1 MKTMPIAVPSEKD
14 LEPEEDV
21 EEGDPEADEPEDLED
36 DVEEEGPEEDLLE
49 SWEADNEHTLYELYG
64 GKEGDSIYVTDQ
76 EDETTVL
83 LASDLKELDEAIL
96 ILSEMRDQVRHRAM
110 LRRKGRLK

>member
-21 EEGDPEADEPEDLED
+21 EEGDPEADEPEDLEGAD
-36 DVEEEGPEEDLLE
+36 EPEDLLE

-76 EDETTVL
+76 EVDEDRSVL